1 MLTYSFASDCK
12 DYLVTLSGHTHA
24 MQMTFFGWSPSRLIF
39 KQDKGLYS
47 IDRQHLY
54 VNIGLGET
62 IFPARIFA
70 RPEITLITLKKI
82 NIMNDLLILLAVSL
96 AVSGLGWVYFIYFFS
111 IGYGFGIS
119 ALAITIAALY
129 FDVLTVPTALLCVV
143 MFIFGCRLG
152 LYLLTREKRSPEY
165 KKILYGPDAAK
176 KKPLPVVIVVWIFCA
191 LLYVGQVS
199 PVAFYL
205 ANKASGA
212 PVNEIFP
219 WIGVVMM
226 AAGVVLEAVADAQK
240 SAAKKVN
247 KNRFV
252 DTGVYRLV
260 RCPNYLGELVI
271 WTGSFIVCFGACC
284 AWWQWV
290 IAAIGYIGIVYVM
303 FSGARRLEIRQ
314 NLTYG
319 KDPEYQAYVKKTP
332 ILLPF
337 VPIYSVEKHKWL
349 QA

>member
-1 MLTYSFASDCK
+1 MSY
-12 DYLVTLSGHTHA
+12 
-24 MQMTFFGWSPSRLIF
+24 
-39 KQDKGLYS
+39 
-47 IDRQHLY
+47 
-54 VNIGLGET
+54 
-62 IFPARIFA
+62 
-70 RPEITLITLKKI
+70 
-82 NIMNDLLILLAVSL
+82 LLILLAVSL
-96 AVSGLGWVYFIYFFS
+96 AVSGLGWIYFIYFFS
-111 IGYGFGIS
+111 IGYGFGVS
-119 ALAITIAALY
+119 ALAVTLAIL
-129 FDVLTVPTALLCVV
+129 FRDVLTPPTAILCAV
-143 MFIFGCRLG
+143 MFVFGCRLG

-176 KKPLPVVIVVWIFCA
+176 KKPLFVVVTVWIFCA

-205 ANKASGA
+205 ANKAAGA
-212 PVNEIFP
+212 PVSEVLP
-219 WIGVVMM
+219 WVGAALM
-226 AAGVVLEAVADAQK
+226 AVGVVLESVADAQK
-240 SAAKKVN
+240 KAAKKIN

-271 WTGSFIVCFGACC
+271 WTGAFIVCFGACC
-284 AWWQWV
+284 TFWQWV
-290 IAAIGYIGIVYVM
+290 IAAVGYMGIVYVM

-314 NLTYG
+314 NKVYG
-319 KDPEYQAYVKKTP
+319 EDSEYQAYIKKTP

>member
-1 MLTYSFASDCK
+1 MSY
-12 DYLVTLSGHTHA
+12 
-24 MQMTFFGWSPSRLIF
+24 
-39 KQDKGLYS
+39 
-47 IDRQHLY
+47 
-54 VNIGLGET
+54 
-62 IFPARIFA
+62 
-70 RPEITLITLKKI
+70 
-82 NIMNDLLILLAVSL
+82 LLILLAVSL
-96 AVSGLGWVYFIYFFS
+96 AVSGLGWIYFIYFFS

-119 ALAITIAALY
+119 ALAVTIA
-129 FDVLTVPTALLCVV
+129 VLFRDMLTIPTALLCVV

-176 KKPLPVVIVVWIFCA
+176 KKPLFVVIVVWIFCA

-205 ANKASGA
+205 ANKAAGA
-212 PVNEIFP
+212 PVSEVLP
-219 WIGVVMM
+219 WVGATLM
-226 AAGVVLEAVADAQK
+226 ALGVVLESVADAQK
-240 SAAKKVN
+240 KAAKKIN

-252 DTGVYRLV
+252 DTGLYKLV

-271 WTGSFIVCFGACC
+271 WTGAFIVCFGACC
-284 AWWQWV
+284 TFWQWV

-314 NLTYG
+314 NKVYG
-319 KDPEYQAYVKKTP
+319 EDPEYQAYIKKTP

-337 VPIYSVEKHKWL
+337 VPIYSVEKHTWL

>member
-1 MLTYSFASDCK
+1 MSY
-12 DYLVTLSGHTHA
+12 
-24 MQMTFFGWSPSRLIF
+24 
-39 KQDKGLYS
+39 
-47 IDRQHLY
+47 
-54 VNIGLGET
+54 
-62 IFPARIFA
+62 
-70 RPEITLITLKKI
+70 
-82 NIMNDLLILLAVSL
+82 LLILLAVSM
-96 AVSGLGWVYFIYFFS
+96 AVTAVGWIYFIYFFS
-111 IGYGFGIS
+111 IGYGFGVS
-119 ALAITIAALY
+119 ALALTIALL
-129 FDVLTVPTALLCVV
+129 FKDVITLPTALLCVV

-152 LYLLTREKRSPEY
+152 LYLLTREQRSPEY

-176 KKPLPVVIVVWIFCA
+176 EKPLFVKITVWIFCA

-199 PVAFYL
+199 PVAFFL

-212 PVNEIFP
+212 PVNEVLA
-219 WIGVVMM
+219 WVGAVMM
-226 AAGVVLEAVADAQK
+226 AVGVVLESVADAQK
-240 SAAKKVN
+240 KAAKKIN
-247 KNRFV
+247 KHRFV

-284 AWWQWV
+284 TVWQWI
-290 IAAIGYIGIVYVM
+290 IAGIGYIGIVYVM

-337 VPIYSVEKHKWL
+337 VPIYSVERHKWL